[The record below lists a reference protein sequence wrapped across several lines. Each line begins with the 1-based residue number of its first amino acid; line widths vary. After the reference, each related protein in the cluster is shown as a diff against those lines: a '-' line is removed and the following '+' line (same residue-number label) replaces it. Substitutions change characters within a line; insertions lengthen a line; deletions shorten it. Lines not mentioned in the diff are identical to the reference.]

1 MKTIT
6 LNNKTYKILYN
17 EKKSTHYCILYKH
30 YKKYDLYS
38 CYSSCSYDKLK
49 SYWNIEKDNFNRNVT
64 SHLYILSY
72 NTFQFTTGHIEI
84 DNDGTKWLIVNTRDN
99 VYAMVY
105 PFND

>member
-6 LNNKTYKILYN
+6 LNNREFKILRDD
-17 EKKSTHYCILYKH
+17 KRATHYTILYKH

-38 CYSSCSYDKLK
+38 CYSRCSFNKLK
-49 SYWNIEKDNFNRNVT
+49 AYWLIANDNYARNVK

-72 NTFQFTTGHIEI
+72 NKNQFVTGHIEL
-84 DNDGTKWLIVNTRDN
+84 DDDGTKWLIVNTKCN
-99 VYAMVY
+99 TWAMVY